1 MSTSHVSRSLAS
13 RALGVAL
20 LALLLSVRVASALT
34 ASYTT
39 GAEVPLSTAGYTA
52 TGQTVDFTLNYA
64 PTPGATLT
72 VVNNTGLDFINGTF
86 DNLANGAPVD
96 LSFGGN
102 SYHFVAWY
110 YGGDGNDLVL
120 LWRNTG
126 LAGWGNNDYS
136 QLGTPFVS
144 DGTGDEIAPVQTDQ
158 RGVLAGKTIVQV
170 ATGDAHSLAL
180 CSDGT
185 IAAWGNNNRGQIGD
199 GTQTPRPRPVLVST
213 RDGFSALFGKTP
225 IAIAADYEHSHALC
239 SDGTVVSWGYN
250 RSGDLGHG
258 IASTSE
264 SYPVAVSTAD
274 GLSDLFGKSVVAIT
288 SNLALCSDGTVV
300 RWGALYNGGFYHPSA
315 VSTESG
321 TSALFGKTVKAIA
334 QGGGHAL
341 ALCTDGTVVSWGIN
355 TNGQLGD
362 NTQNHSEFD
371 PVAVNTESGTS
382 VLFGKT
388 VVRIAAG
395 YSFSLALCSDG
406 SIAAWGQ
413 NNNGQLGDDSTDQ
426 HLAAVTVNAASGT
439 SFLFG
444 KTVVGLTA
452 GSSNSYALCSDGSI
466 AAWGYNGGGQVGDNT
481 TDARHVPVEVNT
493 DTGISVLAGG
503 PAISVT
509 SGAAAHTLA
518 IFGAS
523 SEIEIEQP
531 VGNAL
536 TDGSSTIDF
545 GTPALAGGA
554 VDRVFTITNTGSF
567 DLTGLVATFD
577 GANAGDFSAI
587 QTSLPDVQP
596 GVGINFTVRFSPAA
610 SGSRSA
616 TLHIASNDLNESSF
630 EIGLTGTGS
639 AVSTLGASYTTG
651 IEIPLSTPG
660 FTATGKTVNFTLNYA
675 PTPGTTLTVVENTG
689 LSLIQGTFTG
699 LPNGAPVDL
708 SFGGRTYRFVAW
720 YYGGE
725 GKNDFVLLWR
735 DNGVAAWGS
744 NFRGVLGD
752 STDVTHQNAP
762 VTIDQSGVLAGKTIV
777 QLVRG
782 DLHSLAL
789 CSDGT
794 LAAWGSNQEGQ
805 LGDNTIDGASHS
817 TPVAV
822 DRTGVL
828 AGKTIIA
835 IAAGQSHSLALCSD
849 GSIAAWGRNIYGQLG
864 DTTTDR
870 SLVPVLVNAA
880 SGTSALFGKTPVAI
894 DAGSNHT
901 VALCSDG
908 TVVSWGYNLRGQIGD
923 GSATTRLAPVVVKT
937 EIGTSALF
945 GKSVVAI
952 AAGDMHNIAL
962 CSDGSLVAWGRN
974 SDGQL
979 GFLDPSIRQ
988 LAPVPVYND
997 TGALAGRTV
1006 VAVAAC
1012 AEHSLALCSDGI
1024 IAGWGDNDDGQL
1036 GTGDMTE
1043 RLIPTAVITGSG
1055 SVLGGRTVTSI
1066 ATGHT
1071 NSFALCSDG
1080 TIAAWGTNT
1089 FGQLGDNTGT
1099 SHTIPVAVNAEAGIS
1114 ALAGH
1119 SVISLSTASSFGTPS
1134 MVIQSAAGEISIEEP
1149 VGNALTDGSTTI
1161 DFFAAPLVGAVTE
1174 RTFTIRNSGSIGL
1187 SGLGITIDGPDAGDF
1202 VVTAGPPA
1210 SVAPNSTGTFTVRFS
1225 PSGVG
1230 EKTATLHLA
1239 SNDADESPFDI
1250 PLVGTGI
1257 PGAHVNHGDSVNLD
1271 LSSIPLQPGET
1282 LRVIGLPPGLVF
1294 NAGPPPTITG
1304 TVLGSA
1310 PTRGSILQ
1318 VRNGSTLVR
1327 TIPLEI
1333 VVDYYPP
1340 AGNYEVLLEDGGQ
1353 PVGKLKLTISNP
1365 TRGRPGPAYTAILER
1380 LGETRRVARGSVV
1393 PGASPLTVSVTF
1405 PPLRSFP
1412 SVTLDLVITE
1422 GSDLVTGGT
1431 FPASSVSVRGFRLAR
1446 PSRIPGGN
1454 PALTMVFPPDV
1465 PGDRIT
1471 TPGGIGS
1478 ATGLVNARALVP
1490 LRGQLGDAQPF
1501 ATALNLSQTNQAVV
1515 WLTPYRNKAS
1525 YVGGIVDVADLEAA
1539 ERSASPESEATGLQ
1553 WKCEPDPR
1561 AKAYP
1566 DGFGPLALSSH
1577 SSHWVRATNPA
1588 TVAGLFRELY
1598 VSYIAPTS
1606 DILPTHLSMRD
1617 NLGLLRF
1624 SPDDAVPFSGRAVVA
1639 NGIFAGNLT
1648 LPSPAARSVVSG
1660 VLLQDPF
1667 ADGLL
1672 SYIGLGSIKIPI
1684 TGAAV
1689 PGSFQTAGIELRRF
1703 GPGPFQDR
1711 QFIGRPVN
1719 IDLSY
1724 ITLAPE
1730 ETLSVIGLPNGLVLN
1745 PGPPASI
1752 SGTPLGFVG
1761 NRGLTIQ
1768 VLNGRS
1774 VVRPYPRTIDLYDY
1788 YHTGSYEFL
1797 LEESGLPVGR
1807 LKLLVSNP
1815 HPRTGEPSFSATL
1828 ERAGET
1834 RRSARGSFTDT
1845 GGKTQTVRV
1854 PFPALRNYPAITFD
1868 LMLGYDLTNSVD
1880 YDLLTGV
1887 TVPAS
1892 GVTAR
1897 GYWLASA
1904 SRTPGDNP
1912 LLTLTF
1918 PPTVAGDRVN
1928 TPGGIGFATGRMNP
1942 NALFPLRGM
1951 LGDAQPFSTTVCL
1964 SASNQA
1970 VVWVTPYRNKASYL
1984 GGIMDL
1990 GDFITPDRQ
1999 PYPRYPGQATGLKW
2013 RSLPD
2018 PATRA
2023 YPAGFGP
2030 LDLNAQA
2037 SRWYP
2042 ARTADIFAESLG
2054 LDYRV
2059 MNAGYFAPT
2068 TDVLPTRWT
2077 VSNTFSFVR
2086 TVPDD
2091 AVFFAGR
2098 AIGNNGTFF
2107 GNLRL
2112 PAPAIRS
2119 LMNGAFLQDEAYGT
2133 LVGQGLIK
2141 VPIAAP
2147 VPGSYETIGV
2157 ELEN

>member
-1 MSTSHVSRSLAS
+1 MAVDITSGTGVLNGQTITSLAS
-13 RALGVAL
+13 PGGGLHSMVIYAPSPEIAVEQPVGIDLTDGVSSIDFGAPGFAGGATDRTFTLKNTGSYALQNLAHSIDGANAGDFRFVSPPLEDVAPESSLTFTIRFTPSTSGSRSATLHLASSDIDESPFDIALTGTGVA
-20 LALLLSVRVASALT
+20 ATSLT
-34 ASYTT
+34 ASYST
-39 GAEVPLSTAGYTA
+39 GAEVPLST
-52 TGQTVDFTLNYA
+52 
-64 PTPGATLT
+64 PGL
-72 VVNNTGLDFINGTF
+72 
-86 DNLANGAPVD
+86 
-96 LSFGGN
+96 
-102 SYHFVAWY
+102 
-110 YGGDGNDLVL
+110 
-120 LWRNTG
+120 
-126 LAGWGNNDYS
+126 
-136 QLGTPFVS
+136 
-144 DGTGDEIAPVQTDQ
+144 
-158 RGVLAGKTIVQV
+158 
-170 ATGDAHSLAL
+170 
-180 CSDGT
+180 
-185 IAAWGNNNRGQIGD
+185 
-199 GTQTPRPRPVLVST
+199 
-213 RDGFSALFGKTP
+213 
-225 IAIAADYEHSHALC
+225 
-239 SDGTVVSWGYN
+239 
-250 RSGDLGHG
+250 
-258 IASTSE
+258 
-264 SYPVAVSTAD
+264 
-274 GLSDLFGKSVVAIT
+274 
-288 SNLALCSDGTVV
+288 
-300 RWGALYNGGFYHPSA
+300 
-315 VSTESG
+315 
-321 TSALFGKTVKAIA
+321 
-334 QGGGHAL
+334 
-341 ALCTDGTVVSWGIN
+341 
-355 TNGQLGD
+355 
-362 NTQNHSEFD
+362 
-371 PVAVNTESGTS
+371 
-382 VLFGKT
+382 
-388 VVRIAAG
+388 
-395 YSFSLALCSDG
+395 
-406 SIAAWGQ
+406 
-413 NNNGQLGDDSTDQ
+413 
-426 HLAAVTVNAASGT
+426 
-439 SFLFG
+439 
-444 KTVVGLTA
+444 
-452 GSSNSYALCSDGSI
+452 
-466 AAWGYNGGGQVGDNT
+466 
-481 TDARHVPVEVNT
+481 
-493 DTGISVLAGG
+493 
-503 PAISVT
+503 
-509 SGAAAHTLA
+509 
-518 IFGAS
+518 
-523 SEIEIEQP
+523 
-531 VGNAL
+531 
-536 TDGSSTIDF
+536 
-545 GTPALAGGA
+545 
-554 VDRVFTITNTGSF
+554 
-567 DLTGLVATFD
+567 
-577 GANAGDFSAI
+577 
-587 QTSLPDVQP
+587 
-596 GVGINFTVRFSPAA
+596 
-610 SGSRSA
+610 
-616 TLHIASNDLNESSF
+616 
-630 EIGLTGTGS
+630 
-639 AVSTLGASYTTG
+639 
-651 IEIPLSTPG
+651 
-660 FTATGKTVNFTLNYA
+660 TATGKTVNFTLNYA
-675 PTPGTTLTVVENTG
+675 PTPGTALTVVENTG
-689 LSLIQGTFTG
+689 LGFIEGTFNG

-708 SFGGRTYRFVAW
+708 SFGGITYRFVAW

-744 NFRGVLGD
+744 NFLGVLGD
-752 STDVTHQNAP
+752 STDVTKRDAP
-762 VTIDQSGVLAGKTIV
+762 VTIDQSGVLADKTIV

-789 CSDGT
+789 CADGT
-794 LAAWGSNQEGQ
+794 LAAWGGNQEGQ
-805 LGDNTIDGASHS
+805 LGDNTMDGASHS

-835 IAAGQSHSLALCSD
+835 LAAGQYHSLALCSD

-901 VALCSDG
+901 VAICSDG

-923 GSATTRLAPVVVKT
+923 GTATTRLAPVVVKT
-937 EIGTSALF
+937 EIGTNALF

-952 AAGDMHNIAL
+952 AAGDQHNIAL

-974 SDGQL
+974 SEGQL

-1012 AEHSLALCSDGI
+1012 AEHSLALCSDGT

-1036 GTGDMTE
+1036 GTGDMIE
-1043 RLIPTAVITGSG
+1043 RPIPTAVITGSG

-1080 TIAAWGTNT
+1080 TVAAWGTNA
-1089 FGQLGDNTGT
+1089 FGELGDNTGI
-1099 SHTIPVAVNAEAGIS
+1099 SSTIPVAVNAEAGIS

-1134 MVIQSAAGEISIEEP
+1134 MVIQSTAGEISIEEP

-1230 EKTATLHLA
+1230 EKMATLHLA

-1250 PLVGTGI
+1250 AVIGTAI
-1257 PGAHVNHGDSVNLD
+1257 PGAHVNLGDTVNLD
-1271 LSSIPLQPGET
+1271 LSSITLQPGET

-1310 PTRGSILQ
+1310 PVRGSILQ
-1318 VRNGSTLVR
+1318 VLNGRTLVR

-1333 VVDYYPP
+1333 VVGFYPP

-1365 TRGRPGPAYTAILER
+1365 SRGRPGPAYTAILER

-1393 PGASPLTVSVTF
+1393 PGASPLTVSVSF
-1405 PPLRSFP
+1405 PPLRTFP
-1412 SVTLDLVITE
+1412 AVTLDLVITE
-1422 GSDLVTGGT
+1422 GSDLVTGTT
-1431 FPASSVSVRGFRLAR
+1431 FPASSVSARGFRLAR
-1446 PSRIPGGN
+1446 LSRIPGGN
-1454 PALTMVFPPDV
+1454 PALTMAFPADT

-1478 ATGLVNARALVP
+1478 ATGRVNARALVP

-1515 WLTPYRNKAS
+1515 WMTPYRNKAS
-1525 YVGGIVDVADLEAA
+1525 YVGGIVGITDLGAA
-1539 ERSASPESEATGLQ
+1539 ERGASAESETAGLQ
-1553 WKCEPDPR
+1553 WKCEPDSR
-1561 AKAYP
+1561 ARAYP

-1577 SSHWVRATNPA
+1577 SSHWVSAMNSA
-1588 TVAGLFRELY
+1588 TVAGLFRELS
-1598 VSYIAPTS
+1598 VSYLAPTS

-1648 LPSPAARSVVSG
+1648 LPSPAARSTVSG

-1667 ADGLL
+1667 VDGLIR
-1672 SYIGLGSIKIPI
+1672 YNGLGSIRIPI

-1689 PGSFQTAGIELRRF
+1689 PGSFQTAGIKLRRF
-1703 GPGPFQDR
+1703 GPSPFQER

-1730 ETLSVIGLPNGLVLN
+1730 ETLRVIGLPRGLVLN

-1761 NRGLTIQ
+1761 NQGFTIQ

-1774 VVRPYPRTIDLYDY
+1774 VVRSYPRTIDLYDY

-1807 LKLLVSNP
+1807 LKLLISNP
-1815 HPRTGEPSFSATL
+1815 NPRTGDPAFSATL
-1828 ERAGET
+1828 ERSGERRRVT
-1834 RRSARGSFTDT
+1834 RSTFTDD
-1845 GGKTQTVRV
+1845 GSNYQTVRV
-1854 PFPALRNYPAITFD
+1854 AFPALRTYPAVTYD
-1868 LMLGYDLTNSVD
+1868 LMLGYDRTNNFP
-1880 YDLLTGV
+1880 YDLLSGV
-1887 TVPAS
+1887 TVPVS

-1897 GYWLASA
+1897 GYWLVNPD
-1904 SRTPGDNP
+1904 RIPGDNP
-1912 LLTLTF
+1912 LLTMTF
-1918 PPTVAGDRVN
+1918 PPAVAGDRVN
-1928 TPGGIGFATGRMNP
+1928 TPGGIGYATGKANTK
-1942 NALFPLRGM
+1942 ALVPLRGM
-1951 LGDAQPFSTTVCL
+1951 LGDAQPFTTTVCI
-1964 SASNQA
+1964 SSSNQA
-1970 VVWVTPYRNKASYL
+1970 IVWATPYKNKASYI

-1990 GDFITPDRQ
+1990 GEFTTPSSTAAT
-1999 PYPRYPGQATGLKW
+1999 PYPYPPQTTGLKW
-2013 RSLPD
+2013 QVLPD
-2018 PATRA
+2018 ATAKA

-2030 LDLNAQA
+2030 LDLVGVA

-2042 ARTADIFAESLG
+2042 TRTADTFAESLG
-2054 LDYRV
+2054 MDFRAI
-2059 MNAGYFAPT
+2059 NPRYFAPT

-2077 VSNTFSFVR
+2077 VSGNFSFVR
-2086 TVPDD
+2086 TAPND

-2098 AIGNNGTFF
+2098 ARGNNGTFF
-2107 GNLRL
+2107 GYLRL
-2112 PAPAIRS
+2112 PAPAARS
-2119 LMNGAFLQDEAYGT
+2119 LMQGAFLQDPAYGT
-2133 LVGQGLIK
+2133 LIGQGLIK
-2141 VPIAAP
+2141 VPIAGP
-2147 VPGSYETIGV
+2147 VPGSYQTIGM